1 MFGKD
6 KMKKMTDSE
15 KKAKMTALKE
25 AHGMASDMLKGNLAG
40 VKKVTVAAKSKPD
53 LEKGLEL
60 AKSLV
65 GRSEDDSEDE
75 YDTEES
81 GEASDEE
88 SEEDK
93 DSDEYDSESCDTP
106 EEIDAM
112 IAKLEEKKRSLK
124 A

>member
-6 KMKKMTDSE
+6 KTKKMTDSE
-15 KKAKMTALKE
+15 KKAKLTALKE

-53 LEKGLEL
+53 LEKGLEM

-65 GRSEDDSEDE
+65 GRSEDDNEE
-75 YDTEES
+75 EES
-81 GEASDEE
+81 DAEELGETSDEE
-88 SEEDK
+88 ASEYEPEVPED
-93 DSDEYDSESCDTP
+93 CDTS
-106 EEIDAM
+106 EEIDAL

>member
-53 LEKGLEL
+53 LEKGLEM

-81 GEASDEE
+81 GEESDEE
-88 SEEDK
+88 ASEYEPEVPED
-93 DSDEYDSESCDTP
+93 CDTS
-106 EEIDAM
+106 EEIDAL